1 MDQFTVPKFIE
12 HEAKIVGPLTFKQFI
27 FVGIAGAI
35 CFILYF
41 TLGKVNFFLF
51 LLLAII
57 LMVGGFALAFLKS
70 GGRSLPVVLKN
81 FFSFSMSPKIYL
93 WKKKGG
99 LPPKIIEKI
108 EEIPKEVKENS
119 VPTMTG
125 KSRLKNLSNE
135 IETK

>member
-12 HEAKIVGPLTFKQFI
+12 HEPKVIGPLTFKQFV

-41 TLGKVNFFLF
+41 TVPFYVF
-51 LLLAII
+51 LLATII
-57 LMVGGFALAFLKS
+57 LMVMGIALAFFKS
-70 GGRSLPVVLKN
+70 GGRPLPVVLKN
-81 FFSFSMSPKIYL
+81 FFSFSLKPKMFL

-99 LPPKIIEKI
+99 LPPKIIEKQEVM
-108 EEIPKEVKENS
+108 EEAEEAP
-119 VPTMTG
+119 VPRVVG
-125 KSRLKNLSNE
+125 KSRLKNLSSE